1 MPTKYYLGFAS
12 SPALEQS
19 AIDLLKMSA
28 SNTRDSLVPHME
40 KSMDLFVPELVQA
53 FLVGTVDALGL
64 SPMATRIIHSTA
76 ELIDKTAKMLV
87 GQLLKKRSNDE
98 LKPLVGF
105 VDDIYLRPETTSTG
119 KAATGCELDKRDYDR
134 IQHVIAEVRAGNAR
148 QVLAEL
154 HDLMT
159 LVVDTMLEKL
169 MKRPIALLP
178 LNFVVRKIA
187 DGAVATCKAAG
198 HGVINKVFKNLDDDQ
213 LVHLANYFDTLV
225 LTAER
230 D

>member
-19 AIDLLKMSA
+19 AKDLLAMAA
-28 SNTRDSLVPHME
+28 SGTKESLVPQME
-40 KSMDLFVPELVQA
+40 KSMELFVPELVQA

-64 SPMATRIIHSTA
+64 SPMATKIIHSTA

-87 GQLLKKRSNDE
+87 GSLLKKRSNEE
-98 LKPLVGF
+98 LMPLVGF
-105 VDDIYLRPETTSTG
+105 VDNIYIRPETSSTG
-119 KAATGCELDKRDYDR
+119 KAATGCELSKEDYER
-134 IQHVIAEVRAGNAR
+134 ILWVIGEVRAGNAR
-148 QVLAEL
+148 QVLGEL
-154 HDLMT
+154 HELMA

-169 MKRPIALLP
+169 MKYPIGLLP
-178 LNFVVRKIA
+178 LNFVVRKLA

-198 HGVINKVFKNLDDDQ
+198 HGVINKVFKKLDDDQ
-213 LVHLANYFDTLV
+213 LVRLADYFETLI

>member
-12 SPALEQS
+12 SAALEQS
-19 AIDLLKMSA
+19 AIDLLEMSA
-28 SNTRDSLVPHME
+28 SNTRDSLVPQME

-53 FLVGTVDALGL
+53 FLVGTVDALSL
-64 SPMATRIIHSTA
+64 SPMATKIIHSTA
-76 ELIDKTAKMLV
+76 DLIDKTAKMLV
-87 GQLLKKRSNDE
+87 GQLLKKRSNEE

-105 VDDIYLRPETTSTG
+105 VDEIYLRPNTTQSG
-119 KAATGCELDKRDYDR
+119 KAATGCELAKRDYDR
-134 IQHVIAEVRAGNAR
+134 IQTVIAEVRAGNAQ
-148 QVLAEL
+148 QVLSEL
-154 HDLMT
+154 HALMA

-169 MKRPIALLP
+169 MKHPIGLLP

-198 HGVINKVFKNLDDDQ
+198 HGVINQVFKKLNDEQ
-213 LVHLANYFDTLV
+213 LLHLANYFETLV
-225 LTAER
+225 WVAER